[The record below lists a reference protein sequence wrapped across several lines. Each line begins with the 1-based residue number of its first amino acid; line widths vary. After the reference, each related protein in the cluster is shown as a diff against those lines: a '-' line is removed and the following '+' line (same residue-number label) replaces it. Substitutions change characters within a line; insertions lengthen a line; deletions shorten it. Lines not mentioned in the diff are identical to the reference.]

1 METNSEMK
9 LYHGCATRYSYGP
22 RIPIKKGDPRYH
34 PTSDPFWKKIDSSK
48 SEDKQVIR
56 GLTIVSNIVDEYDT
70 AFFDDQ
76 GHIKIKPKGISP
88 S

>member
-22 RIPIKKGDPRYH
+22 RIPIKKGDLRYH
-34 PTSDPFWKKIDSSK
+34 PTSDPFRKKIDSSK

-56 GLTIVSNIVDEYDT
+56 GLTIVSNIIDEYET
-70 AFFDDQ
+70 EFLDDQ